1 MKNERIFWGLFF
13 IIGAVALIVGK
24 LGFLQGINLWTVA
37 LTIFLAACLVKS
49 IISRS
54 MTGLLFSAA
63 FLSIVYDE
71 PLGITAL
78 TPWTVLFAALLGS
91 IGFSILRKPRIYQK
105 CHSHS
110 AQFAQETVQGQR
122 IYLDA
127 SFSGSTKYIR
137 SDDFKGAELHCVC
150 GGMKVYFDNAV
161 IRDGRADLRLDVNLS
176 GVELFVPKEWN
187 VVNEAQITLGDIEE
201 KNRSSSTGVPVL
213 RLIGKMNLSG
223 LTIMYI

>member
-1 MKNERIFWGLFF
+1 MRRERIFWGLFF
-13 IIGAVALIVGK
+13 IIGAIALVVGK
-24 LGFLQGINLWTVA
+24 LGFLEGINLWTV
-37 LTIFLAACLVKS
+37 LFTIFLAACLIKS
-49 IISRS
+49 IFNRS
-54 MTGLLFSAA
+54 MSGVLFSAA
-63 FLSIVYDE
+63 FLCIVYAR

-91 IGFSILRKPRIYQK
+91 IGFSILRKPRIY
-105 CHSHS
+105 HHFHNSS
-110 AQFAQETVQGQR
+110 EQFAQETVEGQR

-161 IRDGRADLRLDVNLS
+161 IRDKSADLRLDVNLS

-187 VVNEAQITLGDIEE
+187 VVNEAQITLGGIEE
-201 KNRSSSTGVPVL
+201 KNRNATTGVPVL

>member
-1 MKNERIFWGLFF
+1 MRRERILWGLFF

-24 LGFLQGINLWTVA
+24 LGFLENVNLWTV
-37 LTIFLAACLVKS
+37 LFTIFLAACLVKS
-49 IISRS
+49 IINRS

-63 FLSIVYDE
+63 FLCIVYDE

-78 TPWTVLFAALLGS
+78 TPWTVLIAALLGS
-91 IGFSILRKPRIYQK
+91 IGFSILRRPRIYHQ
-105 CHSHS
+105 CHSNS
-110 AQFAQETVQGQR
+110 AQFAQETVEGQR
-122 IYLDA
+122 IYLEA

-137 SDDFKGAELHCVC
+137 SDDFRGAELHCVC

-161 IRDGRADLRLDVNLS
+161 IRDGQADLRLDVNLS

-187 VVNEAQITLGDIEE
+187 VVNEAQFTLGGIEE
-201 KNRSSSTGVPVL
+201 KNRNATTGVPVL
-213 RLIGKMNLSG
+213 RLIGKANLSG